1 MLPTKNQDPTKPEPI
16 NLCAA
21 PDAAPENPSAQA
33 AREGSASALP
43 SLLGMTRTPTPDPT
57 KPEPINLNYRRFKAA
72 LDLRGLG
79 VEEVA
84 RQAGVSSRHV
94 WFALRNERR
103 PSAAVLAHIR
113 AALGEH
119 GWLFATGQTDTLRD
133 DCPAG
138 EMASHARS

>member
-1 MLPTKNQDPTKPEPI
+1 MSRTPNTDRTKPEP
-16 NLCAA
+16 L
-21 PDAAPENPSAQA
+21 
-33 AREGSASALP
+33 
-43 SLLGMTRTPTPDPT
+43 
-57 KPEPINLNYRRFKAA
+57 NLNYRRFKAA

-113 AALGEH
+113 AAVGEAH
-119 GWLFATGQTDTLRD
+119 WAFCTGQTNTLTD
-133 DCPAG
+133 AAPAS
-138 EMASHARS
+138 EAQPCR

>member
-1 MLPTKNQDPTKPEPI
+1 MRTQTPDRTKPEPI
-16 NLCAA
+16 N
-21 PDAAPENPSAQA
+21 
-33 AREGSASALP
+33 
-43 SLLGMTRTPTPDPT
+43 
-57 KPEPINLNYRRFKAA
+57 INYRRFKAA

-113 AALGEH
+113 AAVGEA
-119 GWLFATGQTDTLRD
+119 GWAFATGQSDNLLD
-133 DCPAG
+133 DRPAG
-138 EMASHARS
+138 EGATHATA

>member
-1 MLPTKNQDPTKPEPI
+1 MRRTKNLDRTKPEPVNFI
-16 NLCAA
+16 
-21 PDAAPENPSAQA
+21 
-33 AREGSASALP
+33 
-43 SLLGMTRTPTPDPT
+43 
-57 KPEPINLNYRRFKAA
+57 YRRYKAA

-113 AALGEH
+113 AAVGDSAWPFVI
-119 GWLFATGQTDTLRD
+119 GACDTLTD
-133 DCPAG
+133 SPAS
-138 EMASHARS
+138 EAQPCR